1 MLTFDLLLKDT
12 EANSSWTVPW
22 LSRTLVWEVLVDEE
36 ALNYHRCC
44 RGRCE
49 ERCIA
54 VQITDTV

>member
-12 EANSSWTVPW
+12 EANSSWTDLW

-44 RGRCE
+44 RGRRE
-49 ERCIA
+49 ERRIA
-54 VQITDTV
+54 MQIMDTV